1 MLREG
6 IVMKINPLTLND
18 EDIATIIHILNR
30 GNEVNIKQERDKV
43 VIIEVKRFV
52 AEKRPIIEM

>member
-1 MLREG
+1 
-6 IVMKINPLTLND
+6 MKISPITLTD
-18 EDIATIIHILNR
+18 EDKETIIRILNR

>member
-1 MLREG
+1 M
-6 IVMKINPLTLND
+6 VMKINPLTLND

-52 AEKRPIIEM
+52 ADKRPIIEM